1 MNEKR
6 LAVLFIPKGQIKL
19 LALPWWIPSLIE
31 FVMMSGET
39 APKATPIIT
48 ISSRM
53 MLSNNN

>member
-1 MNEKR
+1 
-6 LAVLFIPKGQIKL
+6 
-19 LALPWWIPSLIE
+19 LPWWIPSLIE

-53 MLSNNN
+53 MLSNNNGHIRCPHSCTL

>member
-1 MNEKR
+1 
-6 LAVLFIPKGQIKL
+6 
-19 LALPWWIPSLIE
+19 LPWWIPSLIE